1 MEQIDLEVPDPRFTV
16 YYPTVQ
22 TPADVIQRPKLLSRL
37 AAAPASVLISAP
49 AGFGKTTLLSQWLD
63 ADPGTT
69 AWVTVDQSNSGE
81 LWAAVL
87 GAIQRCPGVQSG
99 SLHGL
104 GLIHD
109 NPSNAVHQLGRL
121 LAADGLLVRV
131 VLDGVDRFERRERER
146 WLPAFLNHRDL
157 PVQLLMTARTSR
169 SVDLGA
175 ARLTGRIL
183 ELLPNDLAFSLD
195 EAKDLAAINAP
206 GLGAGELT
214 GLFQQTEGWPAGL
227 VLALQAFQ
235 NAKDP
240 AALLADV
247 AGNSRKIA
255 DYFER
260 VVLAGL
266 PPAEQEVLRTAS
278 LCRELNPGQAAA
290 ITGLPDVGLILAS
303 LADDLGF
310 LENSGE
316 RRTVFRVRP
325 LLKNYILGDLARRF
339 PGELQRRHSAAAA
352 WHLQAGQPLSG
363 LWHALNGADCELIA
377 AILEKSGVAL
387 INSGGQAMVR
397 QGLTELGSVVLDSPA
412 LCLVAAFGHLE
423 IHQPLAAA
431 RFLAA
436 ASRVWP
442 LEPSRDVDE
451 LRTLAEAEV
460 SWFATQRQQDPEPP
474 VGWPESLVFSADPSI
489 RIKATMMQV
498 KTELARGNFAEAELR
513 AQRALAEANDV
524 GNVHLVG
531 KIILRQA
538 SAASMLGDLRKASDL
553 LAVYEDHLPERARGS
568 SPGGVLG
575 ALIRSSAALL
585 HGEPAAAAVAADVG
599 RTELG
604 HMTASSG
611 GVGELLSLAVDLVKA
626 TAQMDL
632 GGRQQAL
639 EGMRQVRARIDTASP
654 FGKPLCAWMAVTE
667 HAAAMALGHTRR
679 AREILEW
686 SEIHLTGTGELALIR
701 AQGPA
706 ALNRFDVARSRLAPL
721 HAGAVVPV
729 LAWTWLHVSV
739 LECTMALR
747 AGQRSKAIAI
757 LDEALERA
765 NELNVL
771 RPLVLAPQE
780 IMDLLI
786 ERAGVHGLQE
796 PLSLRLLALRSGGT
810 KQRQSLTQREQ
821 EVLALLPSH
830 LSQEQIAA
838 ELHLSVN
845 TIKTHLRLVYAKL
858 GVSSRHDAVAAA
870 YRNGHLP

>member
-1 MEQIDLEVPDPRFTV
+1 M
-16 YYPTVQ
+16 
-22 TPADVIQRPKLLSRL
+22 
-37 AAAPASVLISAP
+37 
-49 AGFGKTTLLSQWLD
+49 
-63 ADPGTT
+63 
-69 AWVTVDQSNSGE
+69 
-81 LWAAVL
+81 
-87 GAIQRCPGVQSG
+87 
-99 SLHGL
+99 
-104 GLIHD
+104 
-109 NPSNAVHQLGRL
+109 
-121 LAADGLLVRV
+121 
-131 VLDGVDRFERRERER
+131 
-146 WLPAFLNHRDL
+146 
-157 PVQLLMTARTSR
+157 
-169 SVDLGA
+169 
-175 ARLTGRIL
+175 
-183 ELLPNDLAFSLD
+183 
-195 EAKDLAAINAP
+195 
-206 GLGAGELT
+206 
-214 GLFQQTEGWPAGL
+214 
-227 VLALQAFQ
+227 
-235 NAKDP
+235 
-240 AALLADV
+240 
-247 AGNSRKIA
+247 
-255 DYFER
+255 
-260 VVLAGL
+260 
-266 PPAEQEVLRTAS
+266 
-278 LCRELNPGQAAA
+278 
-290 ITGLPDVGLILAS
+290 
-303 LADDLGF
+303 
-310 LENSGE
+310 
-316 RRTVFRVRP
+316 
-325 LLKNYILGDLARRF
+325 
-339 PGELQRRHSAAAA
+339 
-352 WHLQAGQPLSG
+352 
-363 LWHALNGADCELIA
+363 
-377 AILEKSGVAL
+377 
-387 INSGGQAMVR
+387 
-397 QGLTELGSVVLDSPA
+397 
-412 LCLVAAFGHLE
+412 
-423 IHQPLAAA
+423 
-431 RFLAA
+431 
-436 ASRVWP
+436 
-442 LEPSRDVDE
+442 
-451 LRTLAEAEV
+451 
-460 SWFATQRQQDPEPP
+460 
-474 VGWPESLVFSADPSI
+474 
-489 RIKATMMQV
+489 
-498 KTELARGNFAEAELR
+498 
-513 AQRALAEANDV
+513 
-524 GNVHLVG
+524 
-531 KIILRQA
+531 
-538 SAASMLGDLRKASDL
+538 
-553 LAVYEDHLPERARGS
+553 
-568 SPGGVLG
+568 
-575 ALIRSSAALL
+575 

-796 PLSLRLLALRSGGT
+796 PLALRLLALRNGGT